1 MEDTPMKSPRSLA
14 NLRPPFKKGEIVPG
28 GGRPKGSKNWTTLFR
43 EAILGDAAWNDASI
57 KTFKAKMRK
66 GDPQFWRMFF
76 DNALALVDPEY
87 VAEVRAV
94 MHQKAGVINQQIN
107 MGTQGDIRRLTPAER
122 DEFERLT
129 RKYEGLSQ
137 EKVVDV
143 PAIEVVNATP
153 AGA

>member
-1 MEDTPMKSPRSLA
+1 MKSPRSLA

-57 KTFKAKMRK
+57 QTFKAKMRK

-87 VAEVRAV
+87 VAEVHAV

-107 MGTQGDIRRLTPAER
+107 VGAHLDLSRLTEAELV
-122 DEFERLT
+122 EYERLT
-129 RKYEGLSQ
+129 RKCEAITLDGAAVEG
-137 EKVVDV
+137 DR
-143 PAIEVVNATP
+143 ATP
-153 AGA
+153 V